1 MLAAIF
7 GVSGQILTG
16 EERAFFRDVQPLGFI
31 LFARNVADPD
41 QVRRL
46 VNDLRA
52 SVEHA
57 EAPVLIDQEGG
68 RVQRL
73 RPPHWR
79 AAAPAAKFGA
89 LAAQRANDG
98 RKAVFLNHQLIGAEL
113 AALGIDVDCAPLIDV
128 QQAGAHDVIGDRA
141 FSGDPEQV
149 AELGRAAADGLMS
162 AGITPVIKHIPG
174 HGRSMVDSHHDLPR
188 VTTSRA
194 ELEHTDFVPFKR
206 LADLPWGMTAHIVY
220 EAIDPDLPATLSTK
234 VISEIIRGEIG
245 FDGLL
250 LSDDLSMK
258 ALRGTLS
265 ELAQRSIAAGCDIA
279 LHCNGKMEEMA
290 QVAAGAPPLS
300 KAGLERYTRGRRQV
314 GKGQVAKLDQIAKD
328 LTALLA

>member
-1 MLAAIF
+1 
-7 GVSGQILTG
+7 
-16 EERAFFRDVQPLGFI
+16 VQPLGFI
-31 LFARNVADPD
+31 LFARNISDPD

-79 AAAPAAKFGA
+79 AAPAAAKFGA
-89 LAAQRANDG
+89 LAGQRADAG
-98 RKAVFLNHQLIGAEL
+98 RKAVFLNHQLIGGEL
-113 AALGIDVDCAPLIDV
+113 VALGIDVDCAPLIDV
-128 QQAGAHDVIGDRA
+128 QQPGAHDVIGDRA
-141 FSGDPEQV
+141 YSSDPEQV
-149 AELGRAAADGLMS
+149 ATLGRAAADGLLS
-162 AGITPVIKHIPG
+162 VGITPIIKHIPG
-174 HGRSMVDSHHDLPR
+174 HGRTMVDSHHDLPR
-188 VTTSRA
+188 VTASHA
-194 ELEHTDFVPFKR
+194 ELSRTDFVPFKQ
-206 LADLPWGMTAHIVY
+206 LADLPWAMTAHILY
-220 EAIDPDLPATLSTK
+220 EAIDPEQPATLSAK
-234 VISEIIRGEIG
+234 VIAEIIRGEIG

-265 ELAQRSIAAGCDIA
+265 ELARRSVAAGCDIA
-279 LHCNGKMEEMA
+279 LHCNGKMEEMVA
-290 QVAAGAPPLS
+290 VAAGAPPLS

-314 GKGQVAKLDQIAKD
+314 GKGQSVKLDQVATE